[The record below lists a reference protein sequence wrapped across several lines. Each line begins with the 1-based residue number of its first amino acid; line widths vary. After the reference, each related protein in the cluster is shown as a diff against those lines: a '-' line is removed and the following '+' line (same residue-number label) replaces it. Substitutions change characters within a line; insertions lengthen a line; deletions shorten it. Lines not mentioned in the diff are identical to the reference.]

1 MRLWGCLLGWE
12 VPLPTLPKVVV
23 VVVVIVVVVIVIV
36 VVVVVVVVF
45 VAVVAVVAFSR
56 VAPPQDRDCIDPC
69 GVRLKFFDGG
79 NRE

>member
-1 MRLWGCLLGWE
+1 MHLPGLLLLRTG
-12 VPLPTLPKVVV
+12 T
-23 VVVVIVVVVIVIV
+23 
-36 VVVVVVVVF
+36 VVVVVVVF
-45 VAVVAVVAFSR
+45 VVVVVVVAFSR